1 MHRHPATLHHP
12 HSTLPSS
19 YYVNETDAAFAS
31 IGKGKPNAMKENFD
45 NILSQLKDLVT
56 LTRTKLD
63 TGNRSVS
70 YA

>member
-1 MHRHPATLHHP
+1 M
-12 HSTLPSS
+12 
-19 YYVNETDAAFAS
+19 NETDAAFAS
-31 IGKGKPNAMKENFD
+31 IGKGKPNAMKENFE